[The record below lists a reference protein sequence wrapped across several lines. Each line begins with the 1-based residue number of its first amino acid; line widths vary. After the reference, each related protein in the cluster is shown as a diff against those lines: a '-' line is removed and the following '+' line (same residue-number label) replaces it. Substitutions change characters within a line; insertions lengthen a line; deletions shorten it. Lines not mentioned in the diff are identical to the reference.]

1 LKKLLSLVAVTALV
15 VTACGSGS
23 TTAVATV
30 DGTNISL
37 AQVESLFVSEE
48 SIIPKEQFAQFLAF
62 QIQWN
67 IVEDAAAEQYDIEIT
82 EGEIDTEADRIY
94 DTQSAGESREEFTA
108 SRGVTETFLRNI
120 AMQSLL
126 DAAVGSELSGD
137 PEPPSQEAIDAEM
150 EVAAASFT
158 SVCVS
163 HILVPTVEESQ
174 DVVDRL
180 DAGEDFGEIAGE
192 VSQDPGSGAEGGVL
206 PCGSAGQYVPEF
218 RDAVLIAPVGEVYSE
233 VVESQFGF
241 HIMMVTERTDPAPED
256 LPTEAEVVDS
266 LTAAAAVALAG
277 ELINVWFNDQVLAAD
292 VVVDEDYGTWSTDP
306 IGVTPP
312 AA

>member
-30 DGTNISL
+30 DGMDISL

-48 SIIPKEQFAQFLAF
+48 STIPKEQFAQFLAF

-67 IVEDAAAEQYDIEIT
+67 IIEDAAAEQYDIEIT
-82 EGEIDTEADRIY
+82 EGEIDAEADRIY
-94 DTQSAGESREEFTA
+94 ETQSAGESRDEFTA
-108 SRGVTETFLRNI
+108 SRGVTEAFLRNI
-120 AMQSLL
+120 ALQSLL
-126 DAAVGSELSGD
+126 DAAVGAEVSGE
-137 PEPPSQEAIDAEM
+137 PEAPSQEAVDSEM
-150 EVAAASFT
+150 AVAAASFT
-158 SVCVS
+158 TVCVS
-163 HILVPTVEESQ
+163 HILVATAEESQ
-174 DVVDRL
+174 DVFDRI
-180 DAGEDFGEIAGE
+180 DAGEDFGEIAIE
-192 VSQDPGSGAEGGVL
+192 VSLDSGSGAEGGVL
-206 PCGSAGQYVPEF
+206 PCSPAGQYVPEF
-218 RDAVLIAPVGEVYSE
+218 RDASIVAPVGEVYSE
-233 VVESQFGF
+233 AVESQFGF
-241 HIMMVTERTDPAPED
+241 HIMLVTDRTDPAPED

-277 ELINVWFNDQVLAAD
+277 EAINVWFNDQVVAAD
-292 VVVDEDYGTWSTDP
+292 VDVDENYGTWSTDP